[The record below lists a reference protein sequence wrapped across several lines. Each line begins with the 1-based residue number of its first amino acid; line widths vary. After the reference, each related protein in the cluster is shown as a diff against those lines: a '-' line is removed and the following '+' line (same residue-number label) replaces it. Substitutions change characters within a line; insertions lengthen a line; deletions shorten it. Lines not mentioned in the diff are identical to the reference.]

1 MTHSRPQYG
10 QPEIMITQFVTDSLG
25 PLVEQE
31 GEAYLE
37 KAGGIRRHT
46 VANAHSDIKL
56 LSTANRVHA
65 GKGETGRGGMTTKTF
80 SSEPDI
86 LESPAAVIG
95 LSRRQSSADLICAP
109 PS

>member
-1 MTHSRPQYG
+1 
-10 QPEIMITQFVTDSLG
+10 MITQFVTDQLG

-56 LSTANRVHA
+56 LTTAGRMLSGKEA
-65 GKGETGRGGMTTKTF
+65 GGGSMASNTF

-86 LESPAAVIG
+86 LESPVRVVG
-95 LSRRQSSADLICAP
+95 LSRRQSSADLMCAP

>member
-1 MTHSRPQYG
+1 MTHSRSHYG

-25 PLVEQE
+25 PLMEQE

-56 LSTANRVHA
+56 LSTANRMHA
-65 GKGETGRGGMTTKTF
+65 GKVESGGGGKTF

-86 LESPAAVIG
+86 LESPAGVIG

>member
-1 MTHSRPQYG
+1 
-10 QPEIMITQFVTDSLG
+10 MITQFLADPLA
-25 PLVEQE
+25 PLVEQD

-46 VANAHSDIKL
+46 VANAHSDIQL
-56 LSTANRVHA
+56 LNQQANRMHS
-65 GKGETGRGGMTTKTF
+65 GTGESVCSMTGKTF

-86 LESPAAVIG
+86 LESPGGV
-95 LSRRQSSADLICAP
+95 LSRRQSSSDLMCAP